1 MAWIVL
7 FLVLGSLLGV
17 LALLVRRRERLAH
30 SAALGERAV
39 ARSEGSDRA
48 RLQYPHVDLT
58 RCIGCG
64 SCVEA
69 CPEDG
74 VLGMVHGQA
83 VVLHGSRCVGH
94 GLCATACPVN
104 AIAITLADITERRD
118 IPALA
123 ANFESTRT
131 PGLFLAGEVTGL
143 ALVRTAI
150 AHGTAVA
157 AEVARRSRDVESVP
171 SLLDLVIVGAGPAG
185 LACSLE
191 AKRHGLSFVTLEREQ
206 VGGAVAQYPR
216 RKLVMT
222 QPVELPLHGKLA
234 RTTYAKEE
242 LMELW
247 EGVALRE
254 ELPIRTGESFERV
267 EQLDGG
273 ALRVFTQTGSYDARN
288 VCLAL
293 GRRGTPR
300 KLGVPGEELPK
311 VAYALLDAQS
321 YTQRR
326 ILVVGGGDSA
336 VEAAMGLAEQPGN
349 EVTLSYRQGAL
360 SRIKARNALRFARE
374 VDEGR
379 VRVVFQSLVQRITAD
394 SVLLEVK
401 GDEGKRQ
408 LWLDNDDVFVFAGG
422 TPPFEQLER
431 SGISFDPKDRPSTE
445 PLAEQGSGLV
455 QALVVAAG
463 FGLLAVGWALFE
475 RDYYGAEPAVRAL
488 ADEHRWLRPSSGVG
502 LALGVFAS
510 LAILSNL
517 AYLVRRSPRIGLAF
531 GSLKI
536 WMTAHVATGLL
547 AFLAAALHAGF
558 APGHTVG
565 GHAYW
570 ALFALVC
577 TGAIGRYLYAFVP
590 RAANGRELAL
600 DEARTELARLA
611 SAWDGTNR
619 AFGERVRARVDEL
632 VADVSGAASFFARL
646 RALLGSQFALRRAL
660 AELVLEG
667 RHAGVA
673 HDELDAITHVA
684 RRAHRAALMA
694 AHFADLRA
702 LLGSW
707 RWFHRWIALLMVL
720 LVVVHVVTALMY
732 AQLGSGGA
740 P

>member
-1 MAWIVL
+1 
-7 FLVLGSLLGV
+7 
-17 LALLVRRRERLAH
+17 
-30 SAALGERAV
+30 
-39 ARSEGSDRA
+39 
-48 RLQYPHVDLT
+48 
-58 RCIGCG
+58 
-64 SCVEA
+64 
-69 CPEDG
+69 
-74 VLGMVHGQA
+74 
-83 VVLHGSRCVGH
+83 
-94 GLCATACPVN
+94 
-104 AIAITLADITERRD
+104 
-118 IPALA
+118 
-123 ANFESTRT
+123 
-131 PGLFLAGEVTGL
+131 
-143 ALVRTAI
+143 
-150 AHGTAVA
+150 
-157 AEVARRSRDVESVP
+157 
-171 SLLDLVIVGAGPAG
+171 
-185 LACSLE
+185 
-191 AKRHGLSFVTLEREQ
+191 
-206 VGGAVAQYPR
+206 
-216 RKLVMT
+216 
-222 QPVELPLHGKLA
+222 
-234 RTTYAKEE
+234 
-242 LMELW
+242 
-247 EGVALRE
+247 
-254 ELPIRTGESFERV
+254 
-267 EQLDGG
+267 
-273 ALRVFTQTGSYDARN
+273 
-288 VCLAL
+288 
-293 GRRGTPR
+293 
-300 KLGVPGEELPK
+300 
-311 VAYALLDAQS
+311 
-321 YTQRR
+321 
-326 ILVVGGGDSA
+326 
-336 VEAAMGLAEQPGN
+336 
-349 EVTLSYRQGAL
+349 
-360 SRIKARNALRFARE
+360 
-374 VDEGR
+374 
-379 VRVVFQSLVQRITAD
+379 
-394 SVLLEVK
+394 VK

-502 LALGVFAS
+502 LALGVFAL

-517 AYLVRRSPRIGLAF
+517 AYLVRRSPRFGFAL

-558 APGHTVG
+558 APRHTVG